1 MALNIDSIRAA
12 FQNGDFARPNLF
24 EVEIP
29 SIGRDF
35 KVKCRGTNLPAG
47 IIDQVEVSYQNRKI
61 KLAGDRTYEEW
72 TVTVYN
78 DVEHN
83 TRQSFIDWQHQ
94 AVAMG
99 KAIYGENPDA
109 YKKQSLVRQFN
120 RQGEETAVYNIYG
133 IFPTNVGEVA
143 LDWETNN
150 EVETFEVTFA
160 MDFWTFGDGL
170 NV

>member
-1 MALNIDSIRAA
+1 MALSIDAIKSA
-12 FQNGDFARPNLF
+12 FQSGDFARPNLF

-29 SIGRDF
+29 SIDRDL
-35 KVKCRGTNLPAG
+35 KVKCRGANLPAA
-47 IIDQVEVSYQNRKI
+47 ITEQIEISYQNRKI

-78 DVEHN
+78 DAAHD
-83 TRQSFIDWQHQ
+83 TRALFLNWQTQ
-94 AVAMG
+94 MAAMG

-109 YKKQSLVRQFN
+109 YKRNALVRQFD
-120 RQGEETAVYNIYG
+120 RKGEETAVYNMYG
-133 IFPTNVGEVA
+133 IFPTNVGEIG

-160 MDFWTFGDGL
+160 MDYWTLGDGL
-170 NV
+170 TA